1 MVEYKILNIYLVF
14 CFAEVLNKVCLDYKL
29 IRVHINVQNTKAI
42 RYYLNLRLH
51 RISELSLIILKALK
65 QSLMLGVALWHG

>member
-65 QSLMLGVALWHG
+65 QSLMLGVTLWHG